1 MYIHFCLKWK
11 KKGCRQRACF
21 PSQTGL
27 SFIRAVSYWATV
39 RIIIVH
45 HLECWTIL
53 WQLIQVWRIRPDISE
68 MKSSLP
74 LQLFLEG
81 KDSGAPSLSSQCETP
96 HAHRQLEQMLVTRPR
111 WAKRINISGLQR
123 RSVRGVW
130 RIHTAE
136 RRSSFLCSR
145 LLPPTTALRSH
156 AIAHGEKAARFVRVD
171 VDNLWHRRTNQVFKK
186 SN

>member
-27 SFIRAVSYWATV
+27 SFIRAVSYRATV
-39 RIIIVH
+39 RIIMVH

-81 KDSGAPSLSSQCETP
+81 KDSGAPSLSSHCETP

-111 WAKRINISGLQR
+111 WAKQINISGVQR
-123 RSVRGVW
+123 RSVQGAW
-130 RIHTAE
+130 GIHTAE
-136 RRSSFLCSR
+136 RCSSFLCSR
-145 LLPPTTALRSH
+145 LLPPTA
-156 AIAHGEKAARFVRVD
+156 AIAHGDKAAHFVRVD
-171 VDNLWHRRTNQVFKK
+171 VDNLWHRSTDRVFKK